1 MKHVRDESE
10 IKNIDWWLT
19 LKIDDDKHDDN
30 HKSNQSDWA
39 KSIVS
44 TD

>member
-10 IKNIDWWLT
+10 IKNIDWWLI